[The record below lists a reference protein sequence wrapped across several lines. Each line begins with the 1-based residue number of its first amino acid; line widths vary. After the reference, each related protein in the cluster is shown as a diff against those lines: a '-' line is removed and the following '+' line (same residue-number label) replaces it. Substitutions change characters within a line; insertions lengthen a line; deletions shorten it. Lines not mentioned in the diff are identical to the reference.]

1 MFSYTSH
8 LAQIKKYPITFL
20 IVPFFLVATSFKPVF
35 NTNNPKT
42 LSIHRST
49 LKESSNNSTAFYV
62 PRIGLVKEG
71 VLNPGGAGIQPCT
84 TIDYTY
90 YVTNQSTNGELLEFV
105 HIEDLV
111 LGVDIDLSNNPGD
124 IDNDN
129 LLDVGEI
136 WTHTASYTISSIDRV
151 AGQVIANQ
159 ATVTALPNGGGQGVM
174 DSSHPS
180 DPLADDD
187 TITNISE
194 CQPRVSLVKT
204 GDLNPAG
211 FAPCTTIEYSFT
223 VINESLGPDE
233 FLNVQLNDSFLASSS
248 ISGPIFDSGGDGKMS
263 PGETWGFN
271 AYYTITQDDIQQG
284 EVQNQAEVYVEI
296 DATGDIITDFSHPSD
311 PLSDDFTVTDLI
323 SCQSPELAVLL
334 TGTTADSDNDNC
346 DDVVVYTYQ
355 VNNKGN
361 VNLDMISITDDLS
374 TTPILAN
381 PNLGDLNNNN
391 ILDAGEIW
399 TYTSA
404 HPITPENITNNP
416 LDNQATA
423 TANIVGS
430 GTPTSDQSHPTD
442 ESSAGLTSVDVS
454 GACDNFDAGISLILR
469 DINLNCTGS
478 LEYLYEVTRAGSVN
492 LQNITLTDNLGN
504 IIITI
509 PTGDDNNNDVL
520 EDGET
525 WTYTSTAYNITQDEL
540 NLGAVTNQATVTA
553 VVENTLIPVI
563 DDSHPSDP
571 QDDDVTITDLTSCQS
586 PELAVLLSGSTD
598 DTDNDNCDNV
608 VIYTYEVINKGNVDL
623 DTVGATDILTNTI
636 VLVTDPNNNGI
647 LDVGETQFYTAT
659 HDITED
665 NIANMVLDNQATA
678 TANIVG
684 SGTPTS
690 DQSHPTDESS
700 AGLTSIDVSGAC
712 DTFNAGI
719 SLILSVNNP
728 GACTGSL
735 EYQYEVTR
743 AGSVNLVNIVLSDD
757 LGNPIAGP
765 NGDANSN
772 DVLEAGETWTYTST
786 YNITQGELNL
796 GAVTNQATV
805 NAVVQNTLIPLTD
818 DSHPSDPLSADVTV
832 ADLTSCQNPVVEM
845 LLTSAALPVDTDADT
860 CPDAIDYIYRV
871 RNSGNVDLNI
881 ASLVDNLTNLISL
894 PNPNNGDVDSDNQL
908 DIGEEW
914 VYTSRYD
921 ILQDDI
927 DNSPLENQA
936 TLLTTIVGSLTQVPD
951 ELSHP
956 TDFTDQSITFT
967 DVTGTCADTAAI
979 GIIKEADV
987 NSLIDTDA
995 DGCLDAIQYTIR
1007 VSNEGNVDLTTIVV
1021 NDSELGNDI
1030 PGPSSGDDGNGILEP
1045 NEIWV
1050 YQRNYDI
1057 LETDIINNNGDVTGQ
1072 AEVFAVPAVGIQISD
1087 LSHPT
1092 LFDDDADTVTNVTG
1106 TCFDT
1111 VAVGLTKID
1120 TGLIDSDLNGC
1131 DDQIEYTLIIHNL
1144 GGMNLNITELH
1155 DDQLNDITA
1164 GPFLESGNAD
1174 GVLEIGETWQY
1185 DGIGIYNITE
1195 PDATLGSVTGR
1206 ARVTAQP
1213 VGTAVFIMDESHP
1226 IDETDVGDTVVPI
1239 PGACADGPS
1248 IAVTRVLQMIDTDTD
1263 GCNDQIDFILVVS
1276 NSGGLDLNS
1285 VILTDDQLSS
1295 PVVGPD
1301 DESINTNGILEV
1313 GEEWTYTG
1321 FYDISQTDVD
1331 GGDVF
1336 SRAVVDALSV
1346 VGNIPVQDFSHPTDP
1361 ADDADNEILFSGA
1374 CDDTVGISI
1383 IRNTVL
1389 EDSGDGDNCTD
1400 RIAITIEVTNTGNA
1414 PLENVVVNDDLLVN
1428 APTLSSNGN
1437 GDIILDSGET
1447 WEYTGSYD
1455 LDQTDI
1461 DGINVIGGADVTAQH
1476 IGSTFQ
1482 VSDDSHP
1489 SAPNLDQDNDNDVSG
1504 ACANTAAITLTR
1516 TPNLSDNN
1524 MDNCPDTIDFRIV
1537 VTNSGQVDLDTVVLT
1552 DDQLPSPVIG
1562 PDDES
1567 INTNGI
1573 LEVGEEWIYT
1583 GSYNITPENIAN
1595 TPLISGVTVIAEP
1608 LGSTFQVSDNDQNN
1622 IDLSSACASFS
1633 AAVSVTLLDSLS
1645 DSNND
1650 GCDDRII
1657 YTYTVSNIGS
1667 EDLGQIVLTDDLGN
1681 TITAPT
1687 PNPGDLDNDNEIDQM
1702 EDWVFTATYF
1712 ITQTD
1717 IDNSPQLRFN
1727 QANVSVQP
1735 IGNTTNVTSDS
1746 NTTSTDVSSACLND
1760 TASIGLIKTASL
1772 FDSDGDNCNDSVLY
1786 FFTVENLGNIA
1797 LENILLEDFF
1807 LGITLTE
1814 PNSRNLNEDEILN
1827 VGEQWNYNLVRPI
1840 VQQDIDRAFIENQA
1854 MVTAYRTDLPDTFIT
1869 DFSHQST
1876 YTLDDLTSISVI
1888 GACINTSA
1896 GIGLV
1901 KTGVLI
1907 DLNEDGCL
1915 ESIRYTF
1922 RIANLGN
1929 QPLTGLLLRDDL
1941 FENPIEGPLSG
1952 DDNDN
1957 DILEVD
1963 EEWTYTVVYGITQE
1977 DLNIGFVENQ
1987 ATITANVVGQENFIV
2002 NDISDSDLFTRDNL
2016 TRVSVIE
2023 ACLGGTI
2030 SDSDFKIFTG
2040 ITPNGDGINDFF
2052 RIQGIERYPN
2062 NTLKIYNRWGV
2073 MVYEVEEYG
2082 EGSNL
2087 FNGISIG
2094 RATIA
2099 GDKELPSGTYFYILS
2114 FLAENPGEE
2123 NYSGYLYINRN

>member
-90 YVTNQSTNGELLEFV
+90 YITNQSTNGESLEAV
-105 HIEDLV
+105 V
-111 LGVDIDLSNNPGD
+111 LDDPSAGIFNINLNNVIGD
-124 IDNDN
+124 INTDNF
-129 LLDVGEI
+129 LDIGEVWI
-136 WTHTASYTISSIDRV
+136 YTISYNITSEERV
-151 AGQVIANQ
+151 AGEVRGEQ
-159 ATVTALPNGGGQGVM
+159 ATVNASSNIGNITDN
-174 DSSHPS
+174 SHPN
-180 DPLADDD
+180 DFLDDGD
-187 TITNISE
+187 TITDISE

-204 GDLNPAG
+204 GDLDPAG
-211 FAPCTTIEYSFT
+211 FAPCTTIEYSFSVT
-223 VINESLGPDE
+223 NESLGPEE
-233 FLNVQLNDSFLASSS
+233 FQNIQLNDSFLASSS
-248 ISGPIFDSGGDGKMS
+248 ISGPTFDSGGDGKMS
-263 PGETWGFN
+263 PGETWEFI
-271 AYYTITQDDIQQG
+271 AYYTITQNDIQQG

-296 DATGDIITDFSHPSD
+296 DATGDIITDFSHPID

-323 SCQSPELAVLL
+323 SCQSPELAILL

-355 VNNKGN
+355 VTNKGN
-361 VNLDMISITDDLS
+361 VDLEMVTVTDDLG
-374 TTPILAN
+374 TTPILQN
-381 PNLGDLNNNN
+381 PNLGDINGNGR
-391 ILDAGEIW
+391 LDTTEIW
-399 TYTSA
+399 IYTSA

-442 ESSAGLTSVDVS
+442 ESSARLTSVDVS

-478 LEYLYEVTRAGSVN
+478 LEYLYEVRRAGSVN

-504 IIITI
+504 VIITI

-520 EDGET
+520 EDGEI

-586 PELAVLLSGSTD
+586 PELAVLLTGTTADSDS
-598 DTDNDNCDNV
+598 DNCDDV
-608 VIYTYEVINKGNVDL
+608 VVYTYQVTNKGNVDL
-623 DTVGATDILTNTI
+623 DNLIATDILTNAI

-647 LDVGETQFYTAT
+647 LDLGETQFYTST
-659 HDITED
+659 YDITED
-665 NIANMVLDNQATA
+665 NITNMVLENQATA
-678 TANIVG
+678 TGNIVG
-684 SGTPTS
+684 SATPTS

-719 SLILSVNNP
+719 SLVLSVNNP

-743 AGSVNLVNIVLSDD
+743 AGSVNLGGIVLSDD
-757 LGNPIAGP
+757 LGNLIAGP

-796 GAVTNQATV
+796 GAVTNQAMV
-805 NAVVQNTLIPLTD
+805 NAVVQNTLIPVID
-818 DSHPSDPLSADVTV
+818 DSHPSDPLSDDVTRT
-832 ADLTSCQNPVVEM
+832 DISSCQSPELAV
-845 LLTSAALPVDTDADT
+845 LLTGITADSDNDNCDDVVT
-860 CPDAIDYIYRV
+860 YTYQV
-871 RNSGNVDLNI
+871 TNKGNVDL
-881 ASLVDNLTNLISL
+881 DNVVVTDDLGNSPILE
-894 PNPNNGDVDSDNQL
+894 NPNLGDLNGNGRL
-908 DIGEEW
+908 DIAEIW
-914 VYTSRYD
+914 TYTSTYGITPENITNI
-921 ILQDDI
+921 ILD
-927 DNSPLENQA
+927 NQA
-936 TLLTTIVGSLTQVPD
+936 TATANIVGSVT
-951 ELSHP
+951 P
-956 TDFTDQSITFT
+956 T
-967 DVTGTCADTAAI
+967 
-979 GIIKEADV
+979 
-987 NSLIDTDA
+987 
-995 DGCLDAIQYTIR
+995 
-1007 VSNEGNVDLTTIVV
+1007 
-1021 NDSELGNDI
+1021 
-1030 PGPSSGDDGNGILEP
+1030 
-1045 NEIWV
+1045 
-1050 YQRNYDI
+1050 
-1057 LETDIINNNGDVTGQ
+1057 
-1072 AEVFAVPAVGIQISD
+1072 SD

-1092 LFDDDADTVTNVTG
+1092 DESSA
-1106 TCFDT
+1106 
-1111 VAVGLTKID
+1111 GLT
-1120 TGLIDSDLNGC
+1120 
-1131 DDQIEYTLIIHNL
+1131 
-1144 GGMNLNITELH
+1144 
-1155 DDQLNDITA
+1155 
-1164 GPFLESGNAD
+1164 
-1174 GVLEIGETWQY
+1174 
-1185 DGIGIYNITE
+1185 
-1195 PDATLGSVTGR
+1195 SV
-1206 ARVTAQP
+1206 
-1213 VGTAVFIMDESHP
+1213 
-1226 IDETDVGDTVVPI
+1226 DVSS
-1239 PGACADGPS
+1239 ACADTAS
-1248 IAVTRVLQMIDTDTD
+1248 IAVVREVQMMDTDMD
-1263 GCNDQIDFILVVS
+1263 GCNDQIDFVIEVS
-1276 NSGGLDLNS
+1276 NSGGLDLINI
-1285 VILTDDQLSS
+1285 VLTDDQLGNLGN
-1295 PVVGPD
+1295 PFGDVGND
-1301 DESINTNGILEV
+1301 GILLQGAGEV
-1313 GEEWTYTG
+1313 WTYTG
-1321 FYDISQTDVD
+1321 SYDITQGDID
-1331 GGDVF
+1331 GGDIF
-1336 SRAVVDALSV
+1336 SRATVQAESS
-1346 VGNIPVQDFSHPTDP
+1346 VGNFPVQDISHPTDP

-1383 IRNTVL
+1383 IRSAAL
-1389 EDSGDGDNCTD
+1389 EDGDGDTCMD
-1400 RIAITIEVTNTGNA
+1400 RLAITIEVTNTGNA

-1437 GDIILDSGET
+1437 GDTILDSGET

-1461 DGINVIGGADVTAQH
+1461 GGINVISGADVTAQH

-1504 ACANTAAITLTR
+1504 ACANTAAITLNR
-1516 TPNLSDNN
+1516 THSLSDSDT
-1524 MDNCPDTIDFRIV
+1524 DNCPDTIDFRIV

-1573 LEVGEEWIYT
+1573 LEVGEEWTYT

-1595 TPLISGVTVIAEP
+1595 TPLISAATVTAEP

-1667 EDLGQIVLTDDLGN
+1667 ADLGQIVLTDDLGN

-1717 IDNSPQLRFN
+1717 IDNSPQHRLN